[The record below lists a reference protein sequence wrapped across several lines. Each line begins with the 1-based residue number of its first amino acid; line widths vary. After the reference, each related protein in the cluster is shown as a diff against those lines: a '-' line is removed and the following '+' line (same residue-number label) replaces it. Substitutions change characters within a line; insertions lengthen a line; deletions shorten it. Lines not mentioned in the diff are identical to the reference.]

1 MAFKGVL
8 PSDLWDRY
16 DCEGGNQKMLLDL
29 SVANDIQDRIKE
41 ATDEAKKRGK
51 HNRKSGKDM
60 VARRKQRQAQRE
72 LLSDSQG
79 LDMLK
84 SIGVAFDKK

>member
-16 DCEGGNQKMLLDL
+16 DCEGGQQKLLLDL
-29 SVANDIQDRIKE
+29 NVANEMQDKIAE
-41 ATDEAKKRGK
+41 ATKNAQNKAR
-51 HNRKSGKDM
+51 SGKDM
-60 VARRKQRQAQRE
+60 VARRKQRQSQRE
-72 LLSDSQG
+72 YLSESQG

-84 SIGVAFDKK
+84 SIGVAFDKQ

>member
-16 DCEGGNQKMLLDL
+16 DCKGGHQKLLLDL
-29 SVANDIQDRIKE
+29 NVANDIQDRINE
-41 ATDEAKKRGK
+41 ATQQSRSKSR
-51 HNRKSGKDM
+51 SGKEM
-60 VARRKQRQAQRE
+60 VARRKQRQSQRQ
-72 LLSDSQG
+72 LLSDTEG

-84 SIGVAFDKK
+84 GLGLVQTKE